1 MTLVMA
7 RELER
12 AGVRA
17 NVIAPTAATRLL
29 GTVLSGREEPKPGEV
44 DPLGASQIS
53 PLVAWLSSDLAK
65 DVNGQV
71 FAVSGSRIQVVA
83 GFHPVTQIDADGA
96 HWSIEGI
103 EAQRK
108 QLLGGRDTWTP
119 QFMPPVS

>member
-1 MTLVMA
+1 MTVVLA

-29 GTVLSGREEPKPGEV
+29 GTVLSGREEPEAGEV
-44 DPLGASQIS
+44 DPLAASQIS
-53 PLVAWLSSDLAK
+53 PLVVWLSSDLAK

-71 FAVSGSRIQVVA
+71 FAVSGSRIQVVQ
-83 GFHPVTQIDADGA
+83 GFHPVTQVDAGGE
-96 HWSIEGI
+96 HWSIERI

-108 QLLGGRDTWTP
+108 ELLGGRDRWIP